1 MLPLHARLKRN
12 GAAQSA
18 PKDVDALMLLAIICS
33 RVDRVAP
40 RTVPKP
46 VQFSTWNIN
55 IIMSPRAHTD
65 PERTLA
71 L

>member
-46 VQFSTWNIN
+46 VQHLKYNNITP
-55 IIMSPRAHTD
+55 SPD
-65 PERTLA
+65 PKRTLA